1 MNTKKRTLARAVA
14 LLSGT
19 LTGNLLADALLEEVV
34 VTAQKRE
41 QSITDVSLSV
51 SAFSGN
57 TIRSMGLEQPS
68 DLAFMVSNVDIK
80 GTQGDINPAVTVRG
94 IGMNNFNANNNPSVG
109 IYVDEVFLS
118 SPALMTLNMMD
129 VERVEVL
136 KGPQGTLYGRNSSGG
151 ALNIISAKPT
161 QERSGYVSI
170 TAANYDNIK
179 FEGAIG
185 GGLTETLSGRVAA
198 TFESQGESY
207 HETLAG
213 KDFGDSDSYGLRAQ
227 LRHEGEA
234 LTWNL
239 AVSHMDQDLTN
250 VPFSYLGGLFADTAF
265 NPCPIGF
272 GPSCLNTPEAAGAFA
287 SSNLPVTDDPFKH
300 AFQTSRIDEMNIDT
314 ETSGINYRL
323 DYEFENVT
331 LTSVTGYI
339 TQDRTY
345 GENFWS
351 TPLELFAVVHEEE
364 IDQFS
369 EELRFSGDS
378 EIATW
383 TAGIFYSQDEFTSAN
398 LVNSADLAGLLLG
411 VNPLS
416 WNVDQET
423 TAWALFGSVDWVL
436 TDTLTLVTGL
446 RYSEETTEFKGG
458 TQADIGG
465 GTFIALTAQDEEVDE
480 DNISGRISL
489 EWRPT
494 DDLLVYGSYSTGFKS
509 GGFFGDFSTD
519 APELEPYDSE
529 EVSAIEIGA
538 KYTFADGRAQLDSA
552 VFYYDYSDIQTFVPT
567 SFGQRL
573 TNIKE
578 ADITG
583 IDLELQAVPV
593 EGLNIRVG
601 LGYLDTEMNDSFIDP
616 NSGLQTFDGNE
627 LPNAAELQY
636 TASVRY
642 EFPISDKLSIAMQGD
657 TKYTDDMFREG
668 TNNPLAV
675 TDSYSVS
682 NARLSLL
689 ETEGTW
695 ELSLWVKNLSDE
707 EYFQEVFPQSTV
719 GAVAALPGSP
729 RTYGLTLNY
738 NFE

>member
-1 MNTKKRTLARAVA
+1 MNSKL
-14 LLSGT
+14 
-19 LTGNLLADALLEEVV
+19 NLLAYSIAIISSATALSANAESLLEEVV

-41 QSITDVSLSV
+41 QAITDVSLSV

-151 ALNIISAKPT
+151 ALNIISKKPS
-161 QERSGYVSI
+161 QERSGFVSI
-170 TAANYDNIK
+170 TAANYDNLK

-185 GGLTETLSGRVAA
+185 GGLSETLSGRVALSY
-198 TFESQGESY
+198 ESQGESY

-227 LRHEGEA
+227 LRYEGDA

-239 AVSHMDQDLTN
+239 AASYMEQDLTN
-250 VPFSYLGGLFADTAF
+250 TPFSYLGGLFADTAF
-265 NPCPIGF
+265 NPCPTGF
-272 GPSCLNTPEAAGAFA
+272 GSSCLNTPEAAGAFA
-287 SSNLPVTDDPFKH
+287 PSNLPVSDDPFKH

-314 ETSGINYRL
+314 ETSNLIYRL
-323 DYEFENVT
+323 DYDFENVT

-339 TQDRTY
+339 SQDRTY

-351 TPLELFAVVHEEE
+351 TPLELFAVVHDEE
-364 IDQFS
+364 IEQFS
-369 EELRFSGDS
+369 EELRFSGDNDL
-378 EIATW
+378 ATW
-383 TAGIFYSQDEFTSAN
+383 TAGIFYSRDEFTSEN
-398 LVNSADLAGLLLG
+398 TVNSADLAGLLLG
-411 VNPLS
+411 VNPLF
-416 WNVDQET
+416 WDVDQET
-423 TAWALFGSVDWVL
+423 TAWAIFGSIDWRL
-436 TDTLTLVTGL
+436 TETLTLVTGL
-446 RYSEETTEFKGG
+446 RYSDESTEFKGG
-458 TQADIGG
+458 TMADIGG
-465 GTFIALTAQDEEVDE
+465 GTFIPLTLQDDEVDE
-480 DNISGRISL
+480 DNVSGRISL

-494 DDLLVYGSYSTGFKS
+494 DELLVYGSYSTGFKS

-538 KYTFADGRAQLDSA
+538 KYTFADGSAQLDTA
-552 VFYYDYSDIQTFVPT
+552 IFYYDYSDIQTFVPT

-573 TNIKE
+573 TNIEE
-578 ADITG
+578 ADIFG
-583 IDLELQAVPV
+583 VDIELQAVPT
-593 EGLNIRVG
+593 EGLNIRLG
-601 LGYLDTEMNDSFIDP
+601 LGYLDTEMSDSFVDP
-616 NSGLQTFDGNE
+616 NTGSQTFEGNE

-636 TASVRY
+636 TATIRY
-642 EFPISDKLSIAMQGD
+642 EFPVSDGLSVALQAD

-682 NARLSLL
+682 NARVSVL
-689 ETEGTW
+689 EVDGKW
-695 ELSLWVKNLSDE
+695 ELSLWVKNIADE

-719 GAVAALPGSP
+719 GAVAALPGAP